1 MQHLW
6 SRLSLLLALLVLAI
20 ATSSAGTQVTLG
32 QSTIGDVL
40 FINTGPDSAS
50 FSFTGMCGAQSNC
63 LSGYGYYGS
72 NVGTYEM
79 WVVGGPMTLG
89 SPTSGVYPID
99 MSGATIYFTFSYGSS
114 YLDGDLL
121 LENVTDG
128 TEMPRFI
135 GGMDIS
141 SSNLPGF
148 PNGRYVDFDGNIY
161 LGSGPT
167 LDQVYAGTAPSTRGF
182 LSSGQFLPIPEPG
195 SIALFGSGILGLA
208 GLLKRKMM
216 I

>member
-1 MQHLW
+1 MSHAAKEEAKCSTYGHDFHSDRKLPPSRLRRSRRLCLPTRCGTSRRSSGHVACSEGGSKMQHLW

-79 WVVGGPMTLG
+79 WVVGGPMTL
-89 SPTSGVYPID
+89 V
-99 MSGATIYFTFSYGSS
+99 
-114 YLDGDLL
+114 
-121 LENVTDG
+121 
-128 TEMPRFI
+128 
-135 GGMDIS
+135 
-141 SSNLPGF
+141 LP
-148 PNGRYVDFDGNIY
+148 PVA
-161 LGSGPT
+161 S
-167 LDQVYAGTAPSTRGF
+167 
-182 LSSGQFLPIPEPG
+182 IP
-195 SIALFGSGILGLA
+195 LT
-208 GLLKRKMM
+208 
-216 I
+216 